1 MVVHSRSC
9 ALVSCPTIYLSTA
22 VFPIETALV
31 KIVKAIDIGYA
42 GFFTG
47 KEFESGKVYVRS
59 RWLYL

>member
-1 MVVHSRSC
+1 VHWFR
-9 ALVSCPTIYLSTA
+9 APTIYLSTA